1 MDPTTKNSHSSFLST
16 CDSCVSPSDKSIIV
30 NERHRYYTWACQLQ
44 CQCCS
49 SSWFVCSICP
59 SSRKRLKTNRQLSSH
74 NYIHNKRLVSSAMEN
89 SSTTCAAY
97 LVEHSSN
104 ITDQVELPSCDIQF
118 NTPAFAFCGPPV
130 MNFTGIH
137 NINYFTNQL
146 KDLGAAYIVSYSQFK
161 LPNVAAE
168 MDDVDVKFHLA
179 VASLLTQITSG
190 QRKQLAEVLKL
201 AAEVMERKMSD
212 NCKSSSWHTQLP
224 LMPSLMRSFYME
236 GKYAM
241 LPNLPRPPVY
251 IYDDHACTRLKDCV
265 ADLLGHGF
273 LLDYIQPSNDHATKS
288 CNDRIKLSE
297 SIMAHNILCSGREL
311 HGETPFYV
319 FTLLSGVMHLNH
331 QFQPS
336 LTGALFG

>member
-1 MDPTTKNSHSSFLST
+1 
-16 CDSCVSPSDKSIIV
+16 
-30 NERHRYYTWACQLQ
+30 
-44 CQCCS
+44 
-49 SSWFVCSICP
+49 
-59 SSRKRLKTNRQLSSH
+59 
-74 NYIHNKRLVSSAMEN
+74 
-89 SSTTCAAY
+89 
-97 LVEHSSN
+97 
-104 ITDQVELPSCDIQF
+104 
-118 NTPAFAFCGPPV
+118 

-224 LMPSLMRSFYME
+224 LMPSLMRS
-236 GKYAM
+236 YAM

-265 ADLLGHGF
+265 ADFLGHGF

-297 SIMAHNILCSGREL
+297 SIMAHNFLCSGREL